1 MCLMEE
7 QPLLYENGGEDSS
20 GNNEDDDS
28 CGRAPS
34 STIDE
39 NGGVHKVHFTAAGS
53 GLGSEGLENKR
64 LKRLMG
70 VAYMFA
76 MGMCG
81 VVLVALGASLQ
92 ELAENTGRESTHI
105 GSVFMVRGGGAI
117 IGAICSASLYHSH
130 PGNKIMA
137 YFLLIMGLLLIWL
150 PFQRSSTLL
159 HINFGVL
166 GLCTAVVD
174 TGCQI
179 MTRRVHGQT
188 AGPWLGANTVAF
200 GLSGAFEP
208 LISYLTANIVIHF
221 AITAGLSVFIAIFL
235 LFLPN
240 PETCKGYIKKT
251 KNVTLWRDNN
261 RRRAAQRG
269 RYCAMM
275 AAFAS
280 YYHMEFAIGFIVFW
294 VIGGKVGVTAYLTQ
308 YVDDT
313 QVLPEPDASL
323 LLTVLWL
330 SISLG
335 RLVGIQMQRKMT
347 LGKLYAQSVLLYA
360 FGAIAFM
367 FVAIF
372 PHSRIALWMGVSLYG
387 ASNGPL
393 VGYSYDLN
401 NRLTLPSETGM
412 SIVMIGLTCGASF
425 VPFFIST
432 IWRRTGMPLT
442 LSIAA
447 ILSHVMPLPALL
459 ACRKWQRQS
468 AKRATE

>member
-1 MCLMEE
+1 MEE
-7 QPLLYENGGEDSS
+7 QPLLYEHEGEDSR
-20 GNNEDDDS
+20 GNNEGDDS
-28 CGRAPS
+28 FGRAPS

-53 GLGSEGLENKR
+53 GLGPEGLENKR
-64 LKRLMG
+64 LKRLFG
-70 VAYMFA
+70 VAYMLA

-92 ELAENTGRESTHI
+92 ELAAITGRESTHI

-130 PGNKIMA
+130 PGNRLMTF
-137 YFLLIMGLLLIWL
+137 FLLIMAFLLVWL
-150 PFQRSSTLL
+150 PFQRSTVLM
-159 HINFGVL
+159 HINFGAL

-188 AGPWLGANTVAF
+188 AGPWLGANTVFF

-208 LISYLTANIVIHF
+208 LISFLTSNLIIQF
-221 AITAGLSVFIAIFL
+221 AIIAGLSVFIAIFL

-240 PETCKGYIKKT
+240 PEMCKGYIKKT
-251 KNVTLWRDNN
+251 KNNTTWRDNI
-261 RRRAAQRG
+261 RRRASNQPG
-269 RYCAMM
+269 GCCAMIT
-275 AAFAS
+275 AFAS
-280 YYHMEFAIGFIVFW
+280 YYNMEFGLGFIVFW

-313 QVLPEPDASL
+313 HVLPESDASL

-347 LGKLYAQSVLLYA
+347 LGKLYAQSVFLYA
-360 FGAIAFM
+360 SGAVAFM
-367 FVAIF
+367 FIAIF
-372 PHSRIALWMGVSLYG
+372 PHSRVVLWMGVSLDG
-387 ASNGPL
+387 MSNGPL

-412 SIVMIGLTCGASF
+412 SIVMFGLNCGASF
-425 VPFFIST
+425 VPFFISS

-447 ILSHVMPLPALL
+447 ILSHVMPLPALI
-459 ACRKWQRQS
+459 ACRNWQRQS

>member
-1 MCLMEE
+1 MEE
-7 QPLLYENGGEDSS
+7 QPLLYEHEGEDSG
-20 GNNEDDDS
+20 GNNEGDDLS
-28 CGRAPS
+28 GIAPT

-39 NGGVHKVHFTAAGS
+39 NGKIHKVHFTAAGS
-53 GLGSEGLENKR
+53 GLGPEGLENKR

-70 VAYMFA
+70 VAYMLA

-92 ELAENTGRESTHI
+92 ELAAITGRVSTHI

-117 IGAICSASLYHSH
+117 LGAIFSAALYRVHS
-130 PGNKIMA
+130 GNKIMA
-137 YFLLIMGLLLIWL
+137 YFMLFMGLLLIWL
-150 PFQRSSTLL
+150 PFQRSSVLM
-159 HINFGVL
+159 HINFGLL

-188 AGPWLGANTVAF
+188 AGPWLGANTVFF

-208 LISYLTANIVIHF
+208 FISFLTSNIIIQF
-221 AITAGLSVFIAIFL
+221 AIVAGLSFFIALFL
-235 LFLPN
+235 FFLPN
-240 PETCKGYIKKT
+240 PETCIGYIKQN
-251 KNVTLWRDNN
+251 KNVTQWRDNN
-261 RRRAAQRG
+261 RRKASNRIQA
-269 RYCAMM
+269 YFVMIT
-275 AAFAS
+275 AFAG
-280 YYHMEFAIGFIVFW
+280 YYNMEFGISFIVFW

-313 QVLPEPDASL
+313 HVLPEPDASL

-335 RLVGIQMQRKMT
+335 RLVGIQMQRNMT
-347 LGKLYAQSVLLYA
+347 LGKLYAQSVLLYIT
-360 FGAIAFM
+360 GAIAFM
-367 FVAIF
+367 FIAIF
-372 PHSRIALWMGVSLYG
+372 PHSRVILWVGVSLYG
-387 ASNGPL
+387 MSNGPL

-412 SIVMIGLTCGASF
+412 SIVMIGLNCGASF
-425 VPFFIST
+425 VPFFISS
-432 IWRRTGMPLT
+432 IWRRTDMPLT

-447 ILSHVMPLPALL
+447 ILSHVMPLPALI